1 MSIQDL
7 TCLKAFQEDI
17 DCETICMI
25 EKVIETNIYI

>member
-1 MSIQDL
+1 MSIQDF

-25 EKVIETNIYI
+25 EKVIGK